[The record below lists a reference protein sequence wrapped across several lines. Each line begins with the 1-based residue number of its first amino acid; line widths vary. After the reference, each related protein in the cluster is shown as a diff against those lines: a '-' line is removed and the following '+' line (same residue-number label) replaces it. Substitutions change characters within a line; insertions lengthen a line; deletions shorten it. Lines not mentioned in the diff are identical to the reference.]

1 MLVKSIY
8 TIMSKKGQPWDK
20 AEEDKMLEALRRGEG
35 LEVVARRHERT
46 PTAIQWR
53 LGTVFRRR
61 MRSKPPA
68 SLEQLAVEFH
78 QDEDAMRD
86 ILERLSPSS
95 TNHSSSDTIHAVHSK
110 MDPEIIKILEEINAR
125 SIKILRMVKKLQEKK

>member
-1 MLVKSIY
+1 
-8 TIMSKKGQPWDK
+8 MSKKGQPWDK

-35 LEVVARRHERT
+35 LEAVARRHERT

-78 QDEDAMRD
+78 QDEEAMRD
-86 ILERLSPSS
+86 ILERLAPSS
-95 TNHSSSDTIHAVHSK
+95 TNNSSDAIHAIK
-110 MDPEIIKILEEINAR
+110 PKTDPELMAILEEINAR
-125 SIKILRMVKKLQEKK
+125 SLKILRMVKKLQDKK

>member
-1 MLVKSIY
+1 
-8 TIMSKKGQPWDK
+8 MSKKGQPWDK

-35 LEVVARRHERT
+35 LEAVARRHERT

-78 QDEDAMRD
+78 QDEEAMRD
-86 ILERLSPSS
+86 ILERLAPSS
-95 TNHSSSDTIHAVHSK
+95 TTTTIPDIVTK
-110 MDPEIIKILEEINAR
+110 TKTDPELMAILEEINAR
-125 SIKILRMVKKLQEKK
+125 SLKILRMVKKLQDKK

>member
-35 LEVVARRHERT
+35 LEAVARRHERT

-78 QDEDAMRD
+78 QDEEAMRD
-86 ILERLSPSS
+86 ILERLAPSS
-95 TNHSSSDTIHAVHSK
+95 TTTTIPDIVTK
-110 MDPEIIKILEEINAR
+110 TKTDPELMAILEEINAR
-125 SIKILRMVKKLQEKK
+125 SLKILRMVKKLQDKK